1 MSQQLTARSVEHVVL
16 DRGDV
21 ADSWH
26 TKRWPGLRLLTP
38 NWMLRL
44 PGYPANHPD
53 PDGFLAAPEV
63 ANLVVDYARHIDAPV
78 RTHTTVRSVRRG
90 HHGYEVCT
98 DDAAWQAN
106 SVVLAAGGNTMPVVP
121 AYAAALPA
129 SISQLTA
136 FTYRGPDSLPD
147 GGVLV
152 VGASATGVQLA
163 TELRQAGRPVTLA
176 VGEHVQLPRTYRG
189 HDIFWWLH
197 STGVLAERHDEIDDL
212 TRARRLPSPQLVGS
226 AVPVDLAAL
235 AEKRVKIVGR
245 LTSVDRGI
253 TRFSGSLRNVCAL
266 ADLKQ
271 SRFLARADQWATAT
285 GLDDDLPPPWRPE
298 RTPVPDRLCLS
309 IDLATADIST
319 LIWATG
325 FRPDYSWLDL
335 PILDRT
341 GHLRHQG
348 GVVTDA
354 PGIYALGLPMLRTR
368 ASTYIH
374 GATADTK
381 ALADR
386 LVTHLTGRQHTDIYA
401 QPFLPPSEPACNAGR
416 TVDDDAVTHLSPGQS
431 DHVNPYG
438 NYTFDI
444 ERGLSRTRRRP
455 LAQPKAA
462 SGLTTNFLRRC
473 YGNPYWVRAALD
485 GVLS

>member
-1 MSQQLTARSVEHVVL
+1 VRTTTFIIGAGHSGLAMSQQLTVRSVEHVVL

-21 ADSWH
+21 ADSWR

-44 PGYPANHPD
+44 PGYPAEHLD
-53 PDGFLAAPEV
+53 PNNFLAAHDV
-63 ANLVVDYARHIDAPV
+63 VNLVVDYAQHTDAPV
-78 RTHTTVRSVRRG
+78 RTHTTVRSVRRDR
-90 HHGYEVCT
+90 HGYEVRT
-98 DDAAWQAN
+98 DDGAWHADT
-106 SVVLAAGGNTMPVVP
+106 VVLAAGGNAMPVVP

-129 SISQLTA
+129 SISQLTS
-136 FTYRGPDSLPD
+136 FNYRGPDSLPD

-152 VGASATGVQLA
+152 VGASATGVQIA

-176 VGEHVQLPRTYRG
+176 VGEHVRLPRTYRG
-189 HDIFWWLH
+189 HDIFWWLQ
-197 STGVLAERHDEIDDL
+197 STGVLTERYDEIDDL

-235 AEKRVKIVGR
+235 VKKRVRIVGR
-245 LTSVDRGI
+245 LTSIDHGVA
-253 TRFSGSLRNVCAL
+253 RFSGSLRNVCNL

-309 IDLATADIST
+309 IELATTNIST
-319 LIWATG
+319 VIWATG

-335 PILDRT
+335 PVLDRT
-341 GHLRHQG
+341 GRLRHHG

-368 ASTYIH
+368 ASTYIY

-386 LVTHLTGRQHTDIYA
+386 LVTDLTGRQHTDLCS
-401 QPFLPPSEPACNAGR
+401 QPFLPPSELACGR
-416 TVDDDAVTHLSPGQS
+416 P
-431 DHVNPYG
+431 
-438 NYTFDI
+438 
-444 ERGLSRTRRRP
+444 
-455 LAQPKAA
+455 
-462 SGLTTNFLRRC
+462 
-473 YGNPYWVRAALD
+473 
-485 GVLS
+485 